1 MHILKYRGSKW
12 NKFKGGELTIL
23 FFIAKLL
30 EGNDWFMAVKL
41 AVLKS
46 GEDVVA
52 DIKELCDEND
62 NVVALVF
69 NNPVV
74 VKLITNQALL
84 DSENPDEYKVA
95 FYPWQPL
102 SAERDIPV
110 RSDWIV
116 SISEPIEL
124 VKTSYLEKMN
134 GRNSTDGSNP

>member
-1 MHILKYRGSKW
+1 
-12 NKFKGGELTIL
+12 LTPL
-23 FFIAKLL
+23 FFIAKILGGT
-30 EGNDWFMAVKL
+30 EWSMAVKL

-52 DIKELCDEND
+52 DIKELCDEQD

-69 NNPVV
+69 SNPVV
-74 VKLITNQALL
+74 VKVLTNQTITE
-84 DSENPDEYKVA
+84 SENADEYKVA

-124 VKTSYLEKMN
+124 VKTSYQEKMN
-134 GRNSTDGSNP
+134 GRNNTDGSSPE

>member
-1 MHILKYRGSKW
+1 MINLRG
-12 NKFKGGELTIL
+12 GLTL
-23 FFIAKLL
+23 PFFIAKILG
-30 EGNDWFMAVKL
+30 GNEWFMTVKL

-52 DIKELCDEND
+52 DIKELCDEQD

-69 NNPVV
+69 SNPVV
-74 VKLITNQALL
+74 VKLITNQTLL
-84 DSENPDEYKVA
+84 ESENADEYKVA

-124 VKTSYLEKMN
+124 VKTSYQEKMN
-134 GRNSTDGSNP
+134 GRNGTDGSSPE

>member
-1 MHILKYRGSKW
+1 M
-12 NKFKGGELTIL
+12 TPL
-23 FFIAKLL
+23 FFIAKIL

-62 NVVALVF
+62 NVVALIF

-84 DSENPDEYKVA
+84 DGENPDEYKVA

-124 VKTSYLEKMN
+124 VKTSYLEKMD
-134 GRNSTDGSNP
+134 GRNGTDGSNP

>member
-1 MHILKYRGSKW
+1 M
-12 NKFKGGELTIL
+12 TPL
-23 FFIAKLL
+23 FFIAKILGGT
-30 EGNDWFMAVKL
+30 EWSMAVKL

-52 DIKELCDEND
+52 DIKELCDEQD

-69 NNPVV
+69 SNPVV
-74 VKLITNQALL
+74 VKVLTNQTITE
-84 DSENPDEYKVA
+84 SENADEYKVA

-124 VKTSYLEKMN
+124 VKTSYQEKMN
-134 GRNSTDGSNP
+134 GRNNTDGSSPE

>member
-1 MHILKYRGSKW
+1 M
-12 NKFKGGELTIL
+12 TPP
-23 FFIAKLL
+23 FFIAKILR
-30 EGNDWFMAVKL
+30 GNEWFMAVKL

-52 DIKELCDEND
+52 DIKELCDEQD

-69 NNPVV
+69 SNPVV
-74 VKLITNQALL
+74 VKLITNQTLL
-84 DSENPDEYKVA
+84 ESENADEYKVA

-124 VKTSYLEKMN
+124 VKTSYQEKMN
-134 GRNSTDGSNP
+134 GRNSTNGSSPE

>member
-1 MHILKYRGSKW
+1 MTLP
-12 NKFKGGELTIL
+12 
-23 FFIAKLL
+23 FFIAKILG
-30 EGNDWFMAVKL
+30 GNEWFMAVKL

-52 DIKELCDEND
+52 DIKELCDEQD

-69 NNPVV
+69 SNPVV
-74 VKLITNQALL
+74 VKLITNQTLL
-84 DSENPDEYKVA
+84 ESENADEYKVA

-124 VKTSYLEKMN
+124 VKTSYQEKMN
-134 GRNSTDGSNP
+134 GRDGTDGSSPE

>member
-1 MHILKYRGSKW
+1 
-12 NKFKGGELTIL
+12 LTSL

-84 DSENPDEYKVA
+84 DGENPDEYKVA

-134 GRNSTDGSNP
+134 GRNSTDGSNPQ

>member
-1 MHILKYRGSKW
+1 
-12 NKFKGGELTIL
+12 LTPL
-23 FFIAKLL
+23 FFIAKILGGT
-30 EGNDWFMAVKL
+30 EWSMAVKL

-52 DIKELCDEND
+52 DIKELCDEQD

-69 NNPVV
+69 SNPVV
-74 VKLITNQALL
+74 VKVLTNQTITE
-84 DSENPDEYKVA
+84 SENADEYKIA

-124 VKTSYLEKMN
+124 VKTSYQEKMN
-134 GRNSTDGSNP
+134 GRNNTDGSSPE

>member
-1 MHILKYRGSKW
+1 
-12 NKFKGGELTIL
+12 LTPP
-23 FFIAKLL
+23 FFIAKILR
-30 EGNDWFMAVKL
+30 GNEWFMAVKL

-52 DIKELCDEND
+52 DIKELCDEQD

-69 NNPVV
+69 SNPVV
-74 VKLITNQALL
+74 VKLITNQTLL
-84 DSENPDEYKVA
+84 ESENADEYKVA

-124 VKTSYLEKMN
+124 VKTSYQEKMN
-134 GRNSTDGSNP
+134 GRNSTDDSSPE

>member
-1 MHILKYRGSKW
+1 M
-12 NKFKGGELTIL
+12 TPL
-23 FFIAKLL
+23 FFIAKILGGT
-30 EGNDWFMAVKL
+30 EWSMAVKL

-52 DIKELCDEND
+52 DIKELCDEKD

-84 DSENPDEYKVA
+84 DGENPDEYKVA

-124 VKTSYLEKMN
+124 VKTSYMEKMD
-134 GRNSTDGSNP
+134 GRNCTDGSNP

>member
-1 MHILKYRGSKW
+1 MTPPL
-12 NKFKGGELTIL
+12 
-23 FFIAKLL
+23 FIAKIQGGK
-30 EGNDWFMAVKL
+30 EWFMAVKL

-52 DIKELCDEND
+52 DIKELCDEQD

-69 NNPVV
+69 SNPVV
-74 VKLITNQALL
+74 VKLITNQTLL
-84 DSENPDEYKVA
+84 ESENADEYKVA

-124 VKTSYLEKMN
+124 VKTSYQEKMN
-134 GRNSTDGSNP
+134 GRDGTDGSSPE

>member
-1 MHILKYRGSKW
+1 M
-12 NKFKGGELTIL
+12 TPL
-23 FFIAKLL
+23 FFIAKILGGT
-30 EGNDWFMAVKL
+30 EWSMAVKL

-52 DIKELCDEND
+52 DIKELCDEQD

-69 NNPVV
+69 SNPVV
-74 VKLITNQALL
+74 VKVLTNQTITE
-84 DSENPDEYKVA
+84 SENADEYKIA

-124 VKTSYLEKMN
+124 VKTSYQEKMN
-134 GRNSTDGSNP
+134 GRNNTDGSSPE

>member
-1 MHILKYRGSKW
+1 
-12 NKFKGGELTIL
+12 
-23 FFIAKLL
+23 
-30 EGNDWFMAVKL
+30 MAVKL

-52 DIKELCDEND
+52 DIKELCDEQD

-69 NNPVV
+69 SNPVV
-74 VKLITNQALL
+74 VKLITNQTLL
-84 DSENPDEYKVA
+84 ESENADEYKVA

-124 VKTSYLEKMN
+124 VKTSYQEKMN
-134 GRNSTDGSNP
+134 GRNSTDGSSPEQWSCSDY

>member
-1 MHILKYRGSKW
+1 M
-12 NKFKGGELTIL
+12 TPL
-23 FFIAKLL
+23 FFIAKIL

-52 DIKELCDEND
+52 DIKELCDEQD

-69 NNPVV
+69 SNPVV
-74 VKLITNQALL
+74 VKLITNQTLL
-84 DSENPDEYKVA
+84 ESENSDEYKVA

-124 VKTSYLEKMN
+124 VKTSYQEKMN
-134 GRNSTDGSNP
+134 GRDNTDGSSPE

>member
-1 MHILKYRGSKW
+1 M
-12 NKFKGGELTIL
+12 TPL
-23 FFIAKLL
+23 FFIAKILGGT
-30 EGNDWFMAVKL
+30 EWSMAVKL

-52 DIKELCDEND
+52 DIKELCDEKD

-84 DSENPDEYKVA
+84 DGENPDEYKVA

-124 VKTSYLEKMN
+124 VKTSYMEKMD

>member
-1 MHILKYRGSKW
+1 
-12 NKFKGGELTIL
+12 LTPL
-23 FFIAKLL
+23 FFIVKILG
-30 EGNDWFMAVKL
+30 GNEWFMAVKL

-52 DIKELCDEND
+52 DIKELC
-62 NVVALVF
+62 
-69 NNPVV
+69 
-74 VKLITNQALL
+74 
-84 DSENPDEYKVA
+84 EYKVA

-124 VKTSYLEKMN
+124 VKKSYQEKMN
-134 GRNSTDGSNP
+134 GRDGTDGSSPE

>member
-1 MHILKYRGSKW
+1 MTS
-12 NKFKGGELTIL
+12 L

-84 DSENPDEYKVA
+84 DGENPDEYKVA

-134 GRNSTDGSNP
+134 GRNSTDGSNPQ

>member
-1 MHILKYRGSKW
+1 MTPPL
-12 NKFKGGELTIL
+12 
-23 FFIAKLL
+23 FIAKILG
-30 EGNDWFMAVKL
+30 GNEWSMAVKL

-52 DIKELCDEND
+52 DIKELCDEQD

-69 NNPVV
+69 SNPVV
-74 VKLITNQALL
+74 VKLITNQTLL
-84 DSENPDEYKVA
+84 ESENADEYKVA

-124 VKTSYLEKMN
+124 VKTSYQEKMN
-134 GRNSTDGSNP
+134 GRDGTDGSSPE

>member
-1 MHILKYRGSKW
+1 M
-12 NKFKGGELTIL
+12 TPP
-23 FFIAKLL
+23 FFIAKILR
-30 EGNDWFMAVKL
+30 GNEWFMAVKL

-52 DIKELCDEND
+52 DIKELCDEQD

-69 NNPVV
+69 SNPVV
-74 VKLITNQALL
+74 VKLITNQTLL
-84 DSENPDEYKVA
+84 ESENADEYKVA

-124 VKTSYLEKMN
+124 VKTSYQEKMN
-134 GRNSTDGSNP
+134 GRNNTDGSSPE

>member
-1 MHILKYRGSKW
+1 MTS
-12 NKFKGGELTIL
+12 L
-23 FFIAKLL
+23 FFIAKIL

-84 DSENPDEYKVA
+84 DGENPDEYKVA

-124 VKTSYLEKMN
+124 VKTSYLEKMD
-134 GRNSTDGSNP
+134 GRNGTDGSNP

>member
-1 MHILKYRGSKW
+1 MTPPL
-12 NKFKGGELTIL
+12 
-23 FFIAKLL
+23 FIAKILG
-30 EGNDWFMAVKL
+30 GNEWSMAVKL

-52 DIKELCDEND
+52 DIKELCDEQD

-69 NNPVV
+69 SNPVV
-74 VKLITNQALL
+74 VKLITNQTLL
-84 DSENPDEYKVA
+84 ESENADEYKVA

-116 SISEPIEL
+116 SISEPIER
-124 VKTSYLEKMN
+124 VKTSYQEKMN
-134 GRNSTDGSNP
+134 GRDGTDGSSPE